1 MYSPSSGSVF
11 AKDYNIFE
19 NMDRFRN
26 SLGLCPQHDLLFPY
40 LTAIE
45 HLIFFGMVS
54 VFGNRKSINKRWRSW
69 VCAVSSV
76 SPLLVAVVKGLRRV
90 RGVGKLFL
98 EFNGL
103 LGVFSFVNRSQK
115 VLFTLKSI
123 NNKANYFNTKKFLTQ
138 KIKSFV

>member
-54 VFGNRKSINKRWRSW
+54 VSGKHKSEKIGRQLGVW
-69 VCAVSSV
+69 VSSGLP
-76 SPLLVAVVKGLRRV
+76 SLVAVDK
-90 RGVGKLFL
+90 
-98 EFNGL
+98 
-103 LGVFSFVNRSQK
+103 
-115 VLFTLKSI
+115 
-123 NNKANYFNTKKFLTQ
+123 
-138 KIKSFV
+138 